1 MKLMTVE
8 DRIVVQTMS
17 VELEAIRLCKGARLP
32 EAVRAGLARR
42 QENSVNHRSGVAYR
56 TEYVAIAL

>member
-8 DRIVVQTMS
+8 DGVVVHTNS
-17 VELEAIRLCKGARLP
+17 VELEAIRLGKRAQLP
-32 EAVRAGLARR
+32 EAVRAGLARW
-42 QENSVNHRSGVAYR
+42 QEDSIDHRRGVSNR